1 MEKITTIKSKFLR
14 NIFDQNTYILTK
26 GNEVV
31 IVDAGAELEDVISE
45 VQNKKV
51 LAVFLTHIHFDHV
64 WNLEKYVEKFDCDVY
79 VVEGA
84 EEKFLDAEKNAST
97 IMRLNLVFNIAQ
109 NKIKYYAKKLKVGK
123 FDFEVFETPG
133 HSSDCVCILWKNN
146 LFVGDTIFADGV
158 GRTDLY
164 DSNNSKMVDSLNMI
178 KQIDF
183 ETAYPGHYGFANKAK
198 INQVINYYL

>member
-14 NIFDQNTYILTK
+14 NIFDQNTYVLTK

-79 VVEGA
+79 VVEGCR
-84 EEKFLDAEKNAST
+84 KKCFNNNASE
-97 IMRLNLVFNIAQ
+97 F
-109 NKIKYYAKKLKVGK
+109 
-123 FDFEVFETPG
+123 
-133 HSSDCVCILWKNN
+133 
-146 LFVGDTIFADGV
+146 GV
-158 GRTDLY
+158 
-164 DSNNSKMVDSLNMI
+164 
-178 KQIDF
+178 
-183 ETAYPGHYGFANKAK
+183 
-198 INQVINYYL
+198 